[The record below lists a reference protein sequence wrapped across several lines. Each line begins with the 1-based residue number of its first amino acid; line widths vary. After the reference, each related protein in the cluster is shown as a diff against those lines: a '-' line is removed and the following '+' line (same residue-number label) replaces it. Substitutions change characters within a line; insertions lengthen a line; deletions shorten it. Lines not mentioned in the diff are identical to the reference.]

1 MCSVPLS
8 PLNDTLIF
16 SARTAGFQRTINIF
30 FIPTA
35 KQENKNISQRRHS
48 WGSKRKSLE
57 IQRNVMVNNK
67 KNRLY
72 QDLTGHLRN
81 VTFVCKFGVTQ
92 KESLVNYQGLFP
104 SYCCLWHKTND
115 TSCDNYYL
123 HPSAVCIL
131 FSNAISEAIDY
142 NITFSFLWS
151 TNIIAPEF
159 WSTAILLIINPYLGS
174 ASGNPSL

>member
-35 KQENKNISQRRHS
+35 KQENKNISQKRHS

-57 IQRNVMVNNK
+57 IQRNAMVNNK

-92 KESLVNYQGLFP
+92 KESMVNYQGLFP

-115 TSCDNYYL
+115 TTTI
-123 HPSAVCIL
+123 CIL
-131 FSNAISEAIDY
+131 LLCVSCFLTQFRRQL
-142 NITFSFLWS
+142 IT
-151 TNIIAPEF
+151 
-159 WSTAILLIINPYLGS
+159 ILHFHFDGARI
-174 ASGNPSL
+174 

>member
-1 MCSVPLS
+1 MIMTKKTRNILVVLCPLS

-81 VTFVCKFGVTQ
+81 VK
-92 KESLVNYQGLFP
+92 
-104 SYCCLWHKTND
+104 D
-115 TSCDNYYL
+115 TTC
-123 HPSAVCIL
+123 V
-131 FSNAISEAIDY
+131 
-142 NITFSFLWS
+142 
-151 TNIIAPEF
+151 
-159 WSTAILLIINPYLGS
+159 
-174 ASGNPSL
+174 

>member
-1 MCSVPLS
+1 MTKKTKNILVVLCPLS

-30 FIPTA
+30 FIPTV
-35 KQENKNISQRRHS
+35 KQENKNISQRRHL

-81 VTFVCKFGVTQ
+81 VKDTTCVSKFSVIQ

-115 TSCDNYYL
+115 TTTI
-123 HPSAVCIL
+123 CIL
-131 FSNAISEAIDY
+131 LPCVSCFLTQFRRQL
-142 NITFSFLWS
+142 IT
-151 TNIIAPEF
+151 I
-159 WSTAILLIINPYLGS
+159 
-174 ASGNPSL
+174 